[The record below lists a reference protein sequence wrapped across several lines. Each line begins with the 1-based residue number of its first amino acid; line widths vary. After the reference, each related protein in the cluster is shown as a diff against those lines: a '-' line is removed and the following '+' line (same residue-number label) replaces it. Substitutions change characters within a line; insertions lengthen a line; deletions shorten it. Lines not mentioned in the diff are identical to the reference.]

1 MSESEPRRD
10 ERASP
15 DPAEPSATSEID
27 AELDEL
33 EAALDAVDAAL
44 KALDAD
50 DLDAAEALTAS
61 LGDTNDV
68 SPADPSLST
77 EG

>member
-1 MSESEPRRD
+1 MSEAEPRTD

-61 LGDTNDV
+61 LGGTNDV